1 MDVLPR
7 LSNGLY
13 TYDAAIGT
21 IHLECSLGEANPT
34 SRDVLSGLDKLF
46 DALLLHV
53 PLKLAAGYMFLGAIA
68 FRRLGGRDLPLIFF
82 EQLTLKTEQFSQQR
96 AGIGNFLEEAV
107 SFVTNW
113 ARRRHKLTVTRAHL
127 PHSAVADAKES
138 ILAHFRYVD
147 WEYLGL

>member
-82 EQLTLKTEQFSQQR
+82 DRRKMDGKRKEYMKAQQ
-96 AGIGNFLEEAV
+96 
-107 SFVTNW
+107 
-113 ARRRHKLTVTRAHL
+113 
-127 PHSAVADAKES
+127 
-138 ILAHFRYVD
+138 
-147 WEYLGL
+147 

>member
-1 MDVLPR
+1 MLHRSGSGLLQQALPAFAEGRLLLGRKHSLHGPPLKPLAFAFVLENLRKDLRRMDVLPR

-68 FRRLGGRDLPLIFF
+68 FRRLGGH
-82 EQLTLKTEQFSQQR
+82 
-96 AGIGNFLEEAV
+96 
-107 SFVTNW
+107 
-113 ARRRHKLTVTRAHL
+113 ARLL
-127 PHSAVADAKES
+127 
-138 ILAHFRYVD
+138 
-147 WEYLGL
+147 